1 VLALLRARAEG
12 GAGVVI
18 VTHSPAVAA
27 AADRTVALLDG
38 RVVGGDGLDR
48 AVAAS

>member
-1 VLALLRARAEG
+1 
-12 GAGVVI
+12 VV

-38 RVVGGDGLDR
+38 WVVDGDPFDLRGSR
-48 AVAAS
+48 

>member
-1 VLALLRARAEG
+1 VLTLLRARADA
-12 GAGVVI
+12 GAGVVV

-38 RVVGGDGLDR
+38 RVVDSDVLDLR
-48 AVAAS
+48 GSR

>member
-1 VLALLRARAEG
+1 
-12 GAGVVI
+12 VV

-38 RVVGGDGLDR
+38 RVVDSDVLDLR
-48 AVAAS
+48 GSR